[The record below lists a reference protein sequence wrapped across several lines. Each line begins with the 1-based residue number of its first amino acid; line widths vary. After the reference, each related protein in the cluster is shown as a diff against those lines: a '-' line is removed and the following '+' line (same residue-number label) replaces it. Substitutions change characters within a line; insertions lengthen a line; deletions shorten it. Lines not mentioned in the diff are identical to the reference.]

1 MGHNSIGRKLA
12 ASVALR
18 VRLLLCSAVGTMPRA
33 TLLAL
38 VLVAPTHVTGV
49 TYLSGAESGGLGTA
63 LFGGGSSSDDCTS
76 GFLDAVFSAADPSLE
91 ADTLSVARCG
101 LTAAS
106 LPEDDIVSHSGT
118 TSHHSATSHRVTAR
132 STDSTTRR

>member
-1 MGHNSIGRKLA
+1 M
-12 ASVALR
+12 
-18 VRLLLCSAVGTMPRA
+18 LCSAVGTMPRA